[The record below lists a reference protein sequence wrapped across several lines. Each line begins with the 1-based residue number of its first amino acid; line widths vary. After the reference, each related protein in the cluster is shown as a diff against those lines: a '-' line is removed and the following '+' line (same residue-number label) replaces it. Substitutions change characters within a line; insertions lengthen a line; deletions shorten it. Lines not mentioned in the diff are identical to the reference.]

1 LLPWSGRRID
11 FYSVDCSH
19 GFEVPNTGVDA
30 AKVMAKKK
38 RKLDKVQLVK
48 EMSRERI
55 GTVQTEKV
63 LPNKRREKI
72 AEAREQEAWEDRNG

>member
-1 LLPWSGRRID
+1 
-11 FYSVDCSH
+11 
-19 GFEVPNTGVDA
+19 
-30 AKVMAKKK
+30 MAQKK

-55 GTVQTEKV
+55 GQVQTEQV

-72 AEAREQEAWEDRNG
+72 EEARAREAEEDQDAQG